1 MKKSSLTWLVGWMA
15 VVLLAGLSVSFIAS
29 HEQRRSIDARI
40 GQALKEAGEGIG
52 DNLQARLRV
61 YEYRLRGLRG
71 AVHMLDLQHINS
83 SQMGRYSKGRNIEKE
98 YPGARGF
105 GFIRRVA
112 ASDEAEFVRRVREDG
127 RPDFSLSRLSGP
139 GTRQGDRFIIQFID
153 PLDRNVQ
160 ALGLDIASEEHRRD
174 AALQAMR
181 SGAATLSAPI
191 TLLQD
196 NDDHMRAFLFLLPVY
211 STPEIPTDIAQ
222 RETSLIGWTYA
233 PLAMREVMSNLDPLN
248 HRLHLKLYDVN
259 EGRQLIYQTPE
270 NDHDQEVLQTYA
282 FEREIYGRVWR
293 MEVGAHPAFIAA
305 LDPVPAGRVFLIGTL
320 VSLML
325 TVLVGTLLLSRQ
337 RKQQVVAGQA
347 RLATIVENSSDAII
361 GEALDGRIITWNRA
375 AEQMF
380 GYDEHE
386 VLGRPLAPLLVPPEL
401 VHEDEQLLER
411 VARGERGPTL
421 ETRRLHKNGQLIDV
435 TITCS
440 FIRETDGTILGAAK
454 MMHDITDRKRVERYL
469 MEFNAQLEQQVSE
482 RTAELSR
489 VAGLLQGVLDA
500 SSEVSIIATDTQGQ
514 IFVFN
519 RGAELLLGYSNSEML
534 SGNGPGVFHLPEEVA
549 ARSAELSR
557 EYGTLIE
564 GIDVFCYKAS
574 REGSETRQWTYV
586 RKDGTTVPVL
596 MIITPIR
603 TADGEL
609 IGHLGIA
616 QDITERLHHSAELH
630 AAKSSAE
637 AANAAK
643 SLFLA
648 NMSHEIRTPMNAVI
662 GISHLLHNTALN
674 DQQRQLLTKLQIAGR
689 TLLGIINDILDI
701 AKIEAGEMRLEHNPF
716 SPRQLLDELGELF
729 TPQAQEKGL
738 RFSVNVVASLP
749 GQLIGDALR
758 VNQILMNLVGNALKF
773 TSVGGVDVTV
783 SREDDHADTCCLRF
797 SVQDTGCGIPGDV
810 LGQLFSPFTQA
821 DASTTRRFGGTGL
834 GLSVVRGL
842 AEQMGG
848 RIGVESELGT
858 GSEFWVELPFQI
870 SQSDLEPS
878 GPGSSLEVMLLSDD
892 AQSSMALQRLCRGL
906 GWRVASL
913 TGEHDL
919 RTALQERNHVNAAL
933 PDVLLVD
940 WQQPQVEEVQQLIE
954 ATPLPVILVTSS
966 EIRAEL
972 HPLVDKVLLKPLDSS
987 ALFNAVNACI
997 ARYQGSTERVIQ
1009 ATRMDTSM
1017 TLWLSGLHLLLV
1029 DDSEINLEVASL
1041 LLQQQGAVV
1050 QTCSN
1055 GLLALERL
1063 RQTPDFFD
1071 AVLMDVQM
1079 PEMDGYEATRR
1090 LRSELGL
1097 TRLPVLALT
1106 AGALAE
1112 ERRQAELAGM
1122 DDFLTKPLDPAAL
1135 IRAVRRAVE
1144 RVRGA
1149 PLAVGTLLQE
1159 ASTGSA
1165 WPVIEGIDTQEVAA
1179 RLGNDVP
1186 LFLSS
1191 LRRFFSEFAAFGE
1204 SESVLA
1210 RARQNPDQTMADLH
1224 KLRGSALLL
1233 GATQVGL
1240 HAGQAETLLRNAA
1253 DPEQALRAL
1262 SAAFRSLQERT
1273 PVLEERPLAPRIDAD
1288 PDVSRQALS
1297 TLRELLENHD
1307 IAALDQFPLAAVA
1320 LQELAGQ
1327 ALVEQLWQT
1336 IEGLEFEQALHLLER
1351 AEL

>member
-305 LDPVPAGRVFLIGTL
+305 LDPVPAGRVFIIGTL

-440 FIRETDGTILGAAK
+440 FIRETDGTLLGAAK

-662 GISHLLHNTALN
+662 GMLELALKRADHGELDRSAIEVAYSSANDLLDL
-674 DQQRQLLTKLQIAGR
+674 IG
-689 TLLGIINDILDI
+689 DILDI
-701 AKIEAGEMRLEHNPF
+701 ARIESGRLSLNPERANLRRLVEAVLRVF
-716 SPRQLLDELGELF
+716 DGLARQKDLELVLELDSRINADVLIDPLRFKQILSNLVSNAIKFTPMGRIKVVLLAAESPDPQLLHLHITVQDSGIGISVEDQQRLFEPFAQADNTGQMARTGAGLGLVICRSLCMMMGGNLSLDS
-729 TPQAQEKGL
+729 TPGHGT
-738 RFSVNVVASLP
+738 RIS
-749 GQLIGDALR
+749 
-758 VNQILMNLVGNALKF
+758 MNLVLTTLEPLTGQPVVAQPAAVVHQTLRILI
-773 TSVGGVDVTV
+773 V
-783 SREDDHADTCCLRF
+783 DDHPANRLLLCQQLRF
-797 SVQDTGCGIPGDV
+797 
-810 LGQLFSPFTQA
+810 LGHHCEMAENGAQGLDRWKNDAFDLVVA
-821 DASTTRRFGGTGL
+821 DCNMPIMNGYD
-834 GLSVVRGL
+834 
-842 AEQMGG
+842 M
-848 RIGVESELGT
+848 
-858 GSEFWVELPFQI
+858 
-870 SQSDLEPS
+870 
-878 GPGSSLEVMLLSDD
+878 
-892 AQSSMALQRLCRGL
+892 
-906 GWRVASL
+906 
-913 TGEHDL
+913 
-919 RTALQERNHVNAAL
+919 TAAIREQERACERQRCPVWGFTANAQ
-933 PDVLLVD
+933 PD
-940 WQQPQVEEVQQLIE
+940 EIE
-954 ATPLPVILVTSS
+954 RC
-966 EIRAEL
+966 RA
-972 HPLVDKVLLKPLDSS
+972 
-987 ALFNAVNACI
+987 
-997 ARYQGSTERVIQ
+997 
-1009 ATRMDTSM
+1009 
-1017 TLWLSGLHLLLV
+1017 
-1029 DDSEINLEVASL
+1029 
-1041 LLQQQGAVV
+1041 
-1050 QTCSN
+1050 
-1055 GLLALERL
+1055 
-1063 RQTPDFFD
+1063 
-1071 AVLMDVQM
+1071 
-1079 PEMDGYEATRR
+1079 
-1090 LRSELGL
+1090 
-1097 TRLPVLALT
+1097 
-1106 AGALAE
+1106 
-1112 ERRQAELAGM
+1112 AGM
-1122 DDFLTKPLDPAAL
+1122 DDCLFKPISLSMLSERLTA
-1135 IRAVRRAVE
+1135 I
-1144 RVRGA
+1144 A
-1149 PLAVGTLLQE
+1149 PLAPARALPFSLDSVSNLTGDRPEMVERLLAQLLHSNHE
-1159 ASTGSA
+1159 DRLLLARLMPENNRQKTRDLAHRIKG
-1165 WPVIEGIDTQEVAA
+1165 AA
-1179 RLGNDVP
+1179 RIITASRVVD
-1186 LFLSS
+1186 
-1191 LRRFFSEFAAFGE
+1191 AC
-1204 SESVLA
+1204 
-1210 RARQNPDQTMADLH
+1210 D
-1224 KLRGSALLL
+1224 AL
-1233 GATQVGL
+1233 
-1240 HAGQAETLLRNAA
+1240 
-1253 DPEQALRAL
+1253 
-1262 SAAFRSLQERT
+1262 
-1273 PVLEERPLAPRIDAD
+1273 
-1288 PDVSRQALS
+1288 
-1297 TLRELLENHD
+1297 
-1307 IAALDQFPLAAVA
+1307 
-1320 LQELAGQ
+1320 ELACEPDTPDEQFYTCQQTVELAMIELEDALMLQQ
-1327 ALVEQLWQT
+1327 AKPD
-1336 IEGLEFEQALHLLER
+1336 
-1351 AEL
+1351 

>member
-29 HEQRRSIDARI
+29 HEQRRSIDTRI
-40 GQALKEAGEGIG
+40 EQALKEAGEGIG

-71 AVHMLDLQHINS
+71 AVHMLDLEHINS
-83 SQMGRYSKGRNIEKE
+83 SQMSRYSKGRNIEKE

-112 ASDEAEFVRRVREDG
+112 ASDEAEFVRRVRADG
-127 RPDFSLSRLSGP
+127 RPDFSLGRLGAQ
-139 GTRQGDRFIIQFID
+139 QGDRFIIQFID
-153 PLDRNVQ
+153 PLARNVQ

-196 NDDHMRAFLFLLPVY
+196 NDDHLRAFLFLLPVY
-211 STPEIPTDIAQ
+211 STPETPTDIAQ

-248 HRLHLKLYDVN
+248 HRVHLKLYDVS
-259 EGRQLIYQTPE
+259 EGQHLIYQTPE
-270 NDHDQEVLQTYA
+270 SGHEQEVLQTYA
-282 FEREIYGRVWR
+282 FERDIYGHVWR
-293 MEVGAHPAFIAA
+293 MEVGAHPAFAEA
-305 LDPVPAGRVFLIGTL
+305 LDPVPAGRVFIIGTL

-386 VLGRPLAPLLVPPEL
+386 VLGCPLAPLLVPPDL

-440 FIRETDGTILGAAK
+440 FIRETDGTLLGAAK

-500 SSEVSIIATDTQGQ
+500 SSEVSIIATDMQGQ

-519 RGAELLLGYSNSEML
+519 RGAELLLGYSNAEMV

-557 EYGTLIE
+557 EYGTPIE

-574 REGSETRQWTYV
+574 LEGSETRQWTYV

-648 NMSHEIRTPMNAVI
+648 NMSHEIRTPMGAII
-662 GISHLLHNTALN
+662 GLLELECEQALRLGRIPS
-674 DQQRQLLTKLQIAGR
+674 QGLQVAHRSATELVALIGES
-689 TLLGIINDILDI
+689 LDL
-701 AKIEAGEMRLEHNPF
+701 ARIEAGGMQLSLAVTSLEGLFDGVIELFSAQAREKGVELRLEFSGQARGDYWLDPLRLRQVLHNV
-716 SPRQLLDELGELF
+716 L
-729 TPQAQEKGL
+729 
-738 RFSVNVVASLP
+738 
-749 GQLIGDALR
+749 
-758 VNQILMNLVGNALKF
+758 GNALKF
-773 TSVGGVDVTV
+773 TRQGAVVVTLDVT
-783 SREDDHADTCCLRF
+783 SDSPESTRLRIGI
-797 SVQDTGCGIPGDV
+797 QDSGEGIDPQRQQQV
-810 LGQLFSPFTQA
+810 FQPFTQA
-821 DASTTRRFGGTGL
+821 NDDTAAHYGGSGL
-834 GLSVVRGL
+834 GLSITRQL
-842 AEQMGG
+842 
-848 RIGVESELGT
+848 
-858 GSEFWVELPFQI
+858 VELMKGDI
-870 SQSDLEPS
+870 SLHSEP
-878 GPGSSLEVMLLSDD
+878 GKG
-892 AQSSMALQRLCRGL
+892 
-906 GWRVASL
+906 
-913 TGEHDL
+913 T
-919 RTALQERNHVNAAL
+919 
-933 PDVLLVD
+933 
-940 WQQPQVEEVQQLIE
+940 
-954 ATPLPVILVTSS
+954 LVTIDLPLTRVS
-966 EIRAEL
+966 EPVLPADDVADA
-972 HPLVDKVLLKPLDSS
+972 PVD
-987 ALFNAVNACI
+987 
-997 ARYQGSTERVIQ
+997 
-1009 ATRMDTSM
+1009 TRS
-1017 TLWLSGLHLLLV
+1017 LHLLVVDDMSANRLVLTRQLEFLGHQVTAVEDGMAALSSWCEGAFDAVITDCNMPGISGYALTQAIRQIEEKEQRQRCPVIGCTANAMSDEAARCEQAGMDGLLIKPLSLARLAQELADRVREPTFDIGTLQTMTQANPQQMQRLLGELWKNLRHEYALLEPAVSANDWKMLSACLHRLKGAASLV
-1029 DDSEINLEVASL
+1029 DAVPLAKACAALDDSVRLQSTASLAERWQALEVAM
-1041 LLQQQGAVV
+1041 
-1050 QTCSN
+1050 T
-1055 GLLALERL
+1055 RL
-1063 RQTPDFFD
+1063 RADIEVQLVIVPET
-1071 AVLMDVQM
+1071 AV
-1079 PEMDGYEATRR
+1079 PG
-1090 LRSELGL
+1090 G
-1097 TRLPVLALT
+1097 
-1106 AGALAE
+1106 
-1112 ERRQAELAGM
+1112 
-1122 DDFLTKPLDPAAL
+1122 
-1135 IRAVRRAVE
+1135 
-1144 RVRGA
+1144 
-1149 PLAVGTLLQE
+1149 
-1159 ASTGSA
+1159 
-1165 WPVIEGIDTQEVAA
+1165 
-1179 RLGNDVP
+1179 
-1186 LFLSS
+1186 
-1191 LRRFFSEFAAFGE
+1191 
-1204 SESVLA
+1204 
-1210 RARQNPDQTMADLH
+1210 
-1224 KLRGSALLL
+1224 
-1233 GATQVGL
+1233 
-1240 HAGQAETLLRNAA
+1240 
-1253 DPEQALRAL
+1253 
-1262 SAAFRSLQERT
+1262 
-1273 PVLEERPLAPRIDAD
+1273 
-1288 PDVSRQALS
+1288 
-1297 TLRELLENHD
+1297 
-1307 IAALDQFPLAAVA
+1307 
-1320 LQELAGQ
+1320 
-1327 ALVEQLWQT
+1327 
-1336 IEGLEFEQALHLLER
+1336 
-1351 AEL
+1351 